1 LIDTFLDYLEDGK
14 EKVFAG
20 MDIEFLG
27 GIRYDIAELQLSK
40 GEGDNQHYL
49 RVRASG
55 TEPINRVYVESSD
68 RATAKM
74 LIEEALKVLEQVSI
88 VEVEKAKTEW
98 RLVDI
103 ISQTQ
108 PAPAL
113 VAAAK
118 RVMAERGWEVKD
130 KLLFAM
136 PTLENRTQKIA
147 RKWLEELA

>member
-1 LIDTFLDYLEDGK
+1 
-14 EKVFAG
+14 
-20 MDIEFLG
+20 M
-27 GIRYDIAELQLSK
+27 
-40 GEGDNQHYL
+40 
-49 RVRASG
+49 RASG

-108 PAPAL
+108 PSPAL

-118 RVMAERGWEVKD
+118 RVMAERGWMVKD
-130 KLLFAM
+130 KLLIAM

-147 RKWLEELA
+147 RKWLDELA